1 MRDAEKKCMLKTKN
15 TVKPVLRG
23 IKKVILEYIDFEVIV
38 PNKCSKIRFSGNYFS
53 TL

>member
-1 MRDAEKKCMLKTKN
+1 MTGQEKGDLLIQKIPQ
-15 TVKPVLRG
+15 V